1 MNTAGVIG
9 SGSAAVSFPT
19 EELIL
24 VDSEDRELGRASK
37 RKVHAGGG
45 LLHRAFSVFLFDERS
60 RLLLHRRSASKPLW
74 PGYWTNSCCSHPRY
88 GEVLRDSVL
97 RRVREEL
104 GCTVGPVT
112 HVCAFEYHARY
123 RDIGSEHELC
133 HIFLARPE
141 AGASVVA
148 HPLEISELAWV
159 DVDDVDA
166 MMREERSDL
175 TPWFRQEWQL
185 LRGQQRRHFERF
197 IAPSADQ
204 HLADPSVA

>member
-1 MNTAGVIG
+1 MNTAGFK
-9 SGSAAVSFPT
+9 SSRSTAVSFAT

-24 VDSEDRELGRASK
+24 VDAEDQEIGRTSK
-37 RKVHAGGG
+37 RKAHAGSG
-45 LLHRAFSVFLFDERS
+45 LLHRAFSVFLFDDRN

-88 GEVLRDSVL
+88 GEGLLDSVR

-104 GCTVGPVT
+104 GCTAVSIER
-112 HVCAFEYHARY
+112 VCAFEYHATY

-133 HIFLARPE
+133 HIFLARLA
-141 AGASVVA
+141 AGTSIFA

-159 DVDDVDA
+159 AVDDVDA

-185 LRGQQRRHFERF
+185 LRGQQRKYFKRF
-197 IAPSADQ
+197 ISASAAKP
-204 HLADPSVA
+204 LADSSIA